1 MKRKKSK
8 SPTILTLELYR
19 SSGWTCEITERWNP
33 FAKVRQDL
41 FGFIDV
47 IAVTNGVTVGIQT
60 TTYANR
66 LARVKKIIHEV
77 NVAAYR
83 WLQAGNEIHV
93 VSWKKIKD
101 GKKTLYAADVILVTE
116 ADFAEAWA

>member
-1 MKRKKSK
+1 VKKSRGK
-8 SPTILTLELYR
+8 SPTKLTLDLYR

-60 TTYANR
+60 TTYENR
-66 LARVKKIIHEV
+66 LARVRKIVGEV

-93 VSWKKIKD
+93 VSWKAIKD
-101 GKKTLYAADVILVTE
+101 GKRKVYAADVIMVTE
-116 ADFAEAWA
+116 ADFAESWA